1 MTRGRFA
8 PSPTG
13 RMHLGNVFCALLS
26 WLSAKSKGGEW
37 VLRIE
42 DLDPQRS
49 RREYALQLMDD
60 LQWLGLPWDGEPVWQ
75 SQRGHIYE
83 EYLHRLTEMGLTYPC
98 FCTRADIMATQAP
111 HETDGR
117 VVYKGTCRPKDVISD
132 AENDVADTRVPTA
145 TNHISPA
152 IEGGVGVGPATTRLI
167 VPDCTIPF
175 TDGHYGRHD
184 INLAEH
190 CGDYI
195 IRRKDGAWAYQLAVV
210 VDDALMGVTEIV
222 RGRDLLLS
230 SPQQIHLREL
240 LFGERK
246 TENGKRK
253 TITGAARSV
262 PTTTSLTPQTVPL
275 RQGANEVFREMTEC
289 HFVPHEGSTIQ
300 CDAGPVRE
308 RSGGGGLTPH
318 PSSLTPHLSPSETGG
333 VPQSGEGVDNSLNV
347 NSSTIIADTACRVPT
362 TTSLNAHPSPLTAH
376 LSPSETGGVPR
387 SGEGVDNSLNVNS
400 STIIADTA
408 CRVPTAT
415 SLNVYPS
422 SLTAHRSPFNAH
434 RSPLTVNFLHHPLL
448 CNAEGQRLC
457 KRDKSMDLGY
467 LRDKGTSPQ
476 KIIGLLAHLAGL
488 TDTPAPISPQELI
501 PLFSWDKV
509 PTEDILLDHRIT
521 L

>member
-60 LQWLGLPWDGEPVWQ
+60 LQWLGLPWDDEPVWQ

-83 EYLHRLTEMGLTYPC
+83 EYLNRLTEMGLTYPC

-117 VVYKGTCRPKDVISD
+117 VVYKGTCRPKYTD
-132 AENDVADTRVPTA
+132 AARSVPTPSGED
-145 TNHISPA
+145 NSFNVHPSPLTPQTVPLRQGD
-152 IEGGVGVGPATTRLI
+152 ERSGGGGLTPHPSSLNIQRSTFNVTPATTRLI
-167 VPDCTIPF
+167 VPDCIIPF
-175 TDGHYGRHD
+175 TDGHYGQHD

-240 LFGERK
+240 LFQS
-246 TENGKRK
+246 TE
-253 TITGAARSV
+253 TSV
-262 PTTTSLTPQTVPL
+262 Q
-275 RQGANEVFREMTEC
+275 
-289 HFVPHEGSTIQ
+289 ST
-300 CDAGPVRE
+300 DDR
-308 RSGGGGLTPH
+308 
-318 PSSLTPHLSPSETGG
+318 
-333 VPQSGEGVDNSLNV
+333 
-347 NSSTIIADTACRVPT
+347 
-362 TTSLNAHPSPLTAH
+362 
-376 LSPSETGGVPR
+376 
-387 SGEGVDNSLNVNS
+387 
-400 STIIADTA
+400 
-408 CRVPTAT
+408 
-415 SLNVYPS
+415 
-422 SLTAHRSPFNAH
+422 
-434 RSPLTVNFLHHPLL
+434 
-448 CNAEGQRLC
+448 
-457 KRDKSMDLGY
+457 
-467 LRDKGTSPQ
+467 
-476 KIIGLLAHLAGL
+476 
-488 TDTPAPISPQELI
+488 
-501 PLFSWDKV
+501 
-509 PTEDILLDHRIT
+509 
-521 L
+521 

>member
-26 WLSAKSKGGEW
+26 WLSAKSQGGEW

-83 EYLHRLTEMGLTYPC
+83 EYLLRLTEMGLTYPC

-117 VVYKGTCRPKDVISD
+117 VVYKGTCRPRAID
-132 AENDVADTRVPTA
+132 A
-145 TNHISPA
+145 IGA
-152 IEGGVGVGPATTRLI
+152 IDSTIRTVPATTRLI

-175 TDGHYGRHD
+175 TDGHYGPHPL
-184 INLAEH
+184 NLAEH

-195 IRRKDGAWAYQLAVV
+195 VRRKDGAWAYQLAVV
-210 VDDALMGVTEIV
+210 VDDALMGITEIV

-240 LFGERK
+240 LFFERK
-246 TENGKRK
+246 TENGTDAGSESRSKIYFDYAEQQGGKNREAGLKRK
-253 TITGAARSV
+253 NN
-262 PTTTSLTPQTVPL
+262 SLT
-275 RQGANEVFREMTEC
+275 
-289 HFVPHEGSTIQ
+289 
-300 CDAGPVRE
+300 
-308 RSGGGGLTPH
+308 
-318 PSSLTPHLSPSETGG
+318 
-333 VPQSGEGVDNSLNV
+333 
-347 NSSTIIADTACRVPT
+347 
-362 TTSLNAHPSPLTAH
+362 AHHSPLTAH
-376 LSPSETGGVPR
+376 LSSPEEDV
-387 SGEGVDNSLNVNS
+387 
-400 STIIADTA
+400 STIRRDT
-408 CRVPTAT
+408 
-415 SLNVYPS
+415 
-422 SLTAHRSPFNAH
+422 
-434 RSPLTVNFLHHPLL
+434 PLTVNFFHHPLL

-457 KRDKSMDLGY
+457 KRDKSMDLAY
-467 LRDKGTSPQ
+467 LRDKGTTARD
-476 KIIGLLAHLAGL
+476 IIGLLAHLAGL
-488 TDTPAPISPQELI
+488 TNTPAPITPTELL

-509 PTEDILLDHRIT
+509 PTEDIMLDKQII

>member
-83 EYLHRLTEMGLTYPC
+83 EYLHLLTEMGLTYPC

-117 VVYKGTCRPKDVISD
+117 VVYKGTCRPKYTD
-132 AENDVADTRVPTA
+132 AARSVPTPSGVDNSFNVQRS
-145 TNHISPA
+145 TLTPQTVPLRQGDERSGGGGLTTHHSPFNVKRSPLTA
-152 IEGGVGVGPATTRLI
+152 LLSPPETGGVPRSGEGVDSPFTANPSSLNIQRSTFNVTPATTRLI
-167 VPDCTIPF
+167 VPDCIIPF
-175 TDGHYGRHD
+175 TDGHYGQHD

-246 TENGKRK
+246 TENG
-253 TITGAARSV
+253 
-262 PTTTSLTPQTVPL
+262 
-275 RQGANEVFREMTEC
+275 F
-289 HFVPHEGSTIQ
+289 
-300 CDAGPVRE
+300 
-308 RSGGGGLTPH
+308 
-318 PSSLTPHLSPSETGG
+318 
-333 VPQSGEGVDNSLNV
+333 
-347 NSSTIIADTACRVPT
+347 
-362 TTSLNAHPSPLTAH
+362 AHPS
-376 LSPSETGGVPR
+376 
-387 SGEGVDNSLNVNS
+387 
-400 STIIADTA
+400 
-408 CRVPTAT
+408 
-415 SLNVYPS
+415 
-422 SLTAHRSPFNAH
+422 
-434 RSPLTVNFLHHPLL
+434 TVNLQRSTLTFLHHPLL

-467 LRDKGTSPQ
+467 LRGKGTTPQ
-476 KIIGLLAHLAGL
+476 EIIGLLAYYAGL
-488 TDTPAPISPQELI
+488 IEQAYSANPEELLT
-501 PLFSWDKV
+501 LFSWNKV
-509 PTEDILLDHRIT
+509 PTEDIIT

>member
-49 RREYALQLMDD
+49 KRDYALQLMDD
-60 LQWLGLPWDGEPVWQ
+60 LQWLELPWDGEPVWQ
-75 SQRGHIYE
+75 SQRGDIYE
-83 EYLHRLTEMGLTYPC
+83 EYLQRLTDMGLTYPC

-117 VVYKGTCRPKDVISD
+117 VVYKGTCRPSAPSPLTAHTVPLRQGDEERSD
-132 AENDVADTRVPTA
+132 GGGGLQPA
-145 TNHISPA
+145 HLSPLA
-152 IEGGVGVGPATTRLI
+152 ATTRLI

-175 TDGHYGRHD
+175 TDGHYGKHD

-240 LFGERK
+240 LF
-246 TENGKRK
+246 
-253 TITGAARSV
+253 
-262 PTTTSLTPQTVPL
+262 
-275 RQGANEVFREMTEC
+275 
-289 HFVPHEGSTIQ
+289 
-300 CDAGPVRE
+300 
-308 RSGGGGLTPH
+308 
-318 PSSLTPHLSPSETGG
+318 
-333 VPQSGEGVDNSLNV
+333 
-347 NSSTIIADTACRVPT
+347 
-362 TTSLNAHPSPLTAH
+362 PSPLTI
-376 LSPSETGGVPR
+376 
-387 SGEGVDNSLNVNS
+387 D
-400 STIIADTA
+400 
-408 CRVPTAT
+408 
-415 SLNVYPS
+415 
-422 SLTAHRSPFNAH
+422 F
-434 RSPLTVNFLHHPLL
+434 FHHPLL
-448 CNAEGQRLC
+448 CNSEGQRLC

-467 LRDKGTSPQ
+467 LRGTGITPQ
-476 KIIGLLAHLAGL
+476 EIIGKLAYLAGL
-488 TDTPAPISPQELI
+488 TDTTTPITPSELL

-509 PTEDILLDHRIT
+509 PTEDIILNPNPCTDYSPT
-521 L
+521 PK

>member
-49 RREYALQLMDD
+49 KKDYALQLMDD
-60 LQWLGLPWDGEPVWQ
+60 LQWLDLPWDGEPVWQ
-75 SQRGHIYE
+75 SQRDEIYE
-83 EYLHRLTEMGLTYPC
+83 EYLQRLTDMGLTYPC
-98 FCTRADIMATQAP
+98 YCTRADIMATQAP

-117 VVYKGTCRPKDVISD
+117 VVYKGTCRP
-132 AENDVADTRVPTA
+132 NTP
-145 TNHISPA
+145 SPLTSHLSPLA
-152 IEGGVGVGPATTRLI
+152 ATTRLI
-167 VPDCTIPF
+167 VPDYIIPF
-175 TDGHYGRHD
+175 TDGHYGKHD

-230 SPQQIHLREL
+230 SPQQIHLRNL
-240 LFGERK
+240 LFQSTDDRVQSTDDRVQMTDDLLKQE
-246 TENGKRK
+246 TDSLN
-253 TITGAARSV
+253 A
-262 PTTTSLTPQTVPL
+262 TSLTHQTVPL
-275 RQGANEVFREMTEC
+275 RQG
-289 HFVPHEGSTIQ
+289 
-300 CDAGPVRE
+300 DE
-308 RSGGGGLTPH
+308 RSGGGGLAIQP
-318 PSSLTPHLSPSETGG
+318 
-333 VPQSGEGVDNSLNV
+333 
-347 NSSTIIADTACRVPT
+347 
-362 TTSLNAHPSPLTAH
+362 
-376 LSPSETGGVPR
+376 
-387 SGEGVDNSLNVNS
+387 
-400 STIIADTA
+400 
-408 CRVPTAT
+408 
-415 SLNVYPS
+415 
-422 SLTAHRSPFNAH
+422 
-434 RSPLTVNFLHHPLL
+434 SPLTVNFLHHPLL

-467 LRDKGTSPQ
+467 LRDKGTTPQ
-476 KIIGLLAHLAGL
+476 EIIGLLAHLAGL
-488 TDTPAPISPQELI
+488 TETPAPITPQELI

>member
-1 MTRGRFA
+1 
-8 PSPTG
+8 
-13 RMHLGNVFCALLS
+13 MHLGNVFCALLS

-49 RREYALQLMDD
+49 RREYAFQLMDD

-117 VVYKGTCRPKDVISD
+117 VVYKGTCRPKYTD
-132 AENDVADTRVPTA
+132 AARSVPTSSEEDNSFNVQRP
-145 TNHISPA
+145 TFNVQHSPLTPQTVPLRQGA
-152 IEGGVGVGPATTRLI
+152 NEVFREMTECHFVPHEGSTIQCDAGPVRERSGGGGLTAHHSPLTAPLATTRLI

-175 TDGHYGRHD
+175 TDGHYGQHD

-240 LFGERK
+240 LF
-246 TENGKRK
+246 
-253 TITGAARSV
+253 
-262 PTTTSLTPQTVPL
+262 
-275 RQGANEVFREMTEC
+275 
-289 HFVPHEGSTIQ
+289 
-300 CDAGPVRE
+300 
-308 RSGGGGLTPH
+308 
-318 PSSLTPHLSPSETGG
+318 
-333 VPQSGEGVDNSLNV
+333 
-347 NSSTIIADTACRVPT
+347 
-362 TTSLNAHPSPLTAH
+362 PSPLT
-376 LSPSETGGVPR
+376 
-387 SGEGVDNSLNVNS
+387 VD
-400 STIIADTA
+400 
-408 CRVPTAT
+408 
-415 SLNVYPS
+415 
-422 SLTAHRSPFNAH
+422 
-434 RSPLTVNFLHHPLL
+434 FLHHPLL
-448 CNAEGQRLC
+448 CNSEGQRLC

-467 LRDKGTSPQ
+467 LRGTGITPQ
-476 KIIGLLAHLAGL
+476 EIIGKLAYLAGL
-488 TDTPAPISPQELI
+488 TDTTTPITPSELL

>member
-26 WLSAKSKGGEW
+26 WLSAKSQGGEW

-49 RREYALQLMDD
+49 REEYALQLMDD

-83 EYLHRLTEMGLTYPC
+83 EYLRCLTEMGLTYPC
-98 FCTRADIMATQAP
+98 HCTRADIMATQAP

-117 VVYKGTCRPKDVISD
+117 VVYKGTCRPRVID
-132 AENDVADTRVPTA
+132 AID
-145 TNHISPA
+145 A
-152 IEGGVGVGPATTRLI
+152 INSINSIDAIGAIDSIGSIDSTIRTVPATTRLI

-195 IRRKDGAWAYQLAVV
+195 VRRKDGAWAYQLAVV
-210 VDDALMGVTEIV
+210 VDDALMGITEIV

-246 TENGKRK
+246 TENGTDAGSENRSKIYFDYAEQQGGKDREAGLKRK
-253 TITGAARSV
+253 
-262 PTTTSLTPQTVPL
+262 
-275 RQGANEVFREMTEC
+275 N
-289 HFVPHEGSTIQ
+289 
-300 CDAGPVRE
+300 
-308 RSGGGGLTPH
+308 
-318 PSSLTPHLSPSETGG
+318 
-333 VPQSGEGVDNSLNV
+333 N
-347 NSSTIIADTACRVPT
+347 
-362 TTSLNAHPSPLTAH
+362 
-376 LSPSETGGVPR
+376 
-387 SGEGVDNSLNVNS
+387 
-400 STIIADTA
+400 
-408 CRVPTAT
+408 
-415 SLNVYPS
+415 
-422 SLTAHRSPFNAH
+422 SLTAHH
-434 RSPLTVNFLHHPLL
+434 SPLTVNFFHHPLL

-467 LRDKGTSPQ
+467 LRDKGTTARE
-476 KIIGLLAHLAGL
+476 IIGLLAHLAGL
-488 TDTPAPISPQELI
+488 TDTPAPITPTELL

-509 PTEDILLDHRIT
+509 PTEDIMLDKQIM